1 MAMIRLGITGG
12 IGSGKSVVSR
22 LLRIMDVPVYDSDT
36 ESKRLTVQ
44 DATIR
49 QQLIDWVGPSV
60 YLADGSL
67 NKPYFASCV
76 FSSSEN
82 VTKANAIIHP
92 VVKRDFLEWAERQEQ
107 AGHQLCAIE
116 SAILYEAK
124 FEDVV
129 EAVIMVSAS
138 LDTRIQRT
146 MQRDGASYEVVMERI
161 KRQMDDAEKIQK
173 ADFVVYNEEDRP
185 LIPQL
190 SEIIAS
196 LFQK

>member
-1 MAMIRLGITGG
+1 MIRLGITGG
-12 IGSGKSVVSR
+12 IGSGKSVVSK

>member
-1 MAMIRLGITGG
+1 MIRLGITGG
-12 IGSGKSVVSR
+12 IGSGKSVVSK

-116 SAILYEAK
+116 SAILFEAK

-129 EAVIMVSAS
+129 EAVVMVSAS

>member
-12 IGSGKSVVSR
+12 IGSGKSVVSK

-49 QQLIDWVGPSV
+49 QKLIDWVGPSV

-92 VVKRDFLEWAERQEQ
+92 VVKRDFLEWAERQKQ

-129 EAVIMVSAS
+129 EAVVMVSAS

>member
-12 IGSGKSVVSR
+12 IGSGKSVVSK

-82 VTKANAIIHP
+82 ASKANAIIHP
-92 VVKRDFLEWAERQEQ
+92 VVKRDFLEWAERQKQ

-129 EAVIMVSAS
+129 EAVVMVSAS

>member
-1 MAMIRLGITGG
+1 MIRLGITGG
-12 IGSGKSVVSR
+12 IGSGKSVVSK

-82 VTKANAIIHP
+82 ASKANAIIHP
-92 VVKRDFLEWAERQEQ
+92 VVKRDFLEWAERQKQ

-116 SAILYEAK
+116 SAIL
-124 FEDVV
+124 
-129 EAVIMVSAS
+129 
-138 LDTRIQRT
+138 
-146 MQRDGASYEVVMERI
+146 
-161 KRQMDDAEKIQK
+161 
-173 ADFVVYNEEDRP
+173 
-185 LIPQL
+185 
-190 SEIIAS
+190 
-196 LFQK
+196 

>member
-49 QQLIDWVGPSV
+49 QKLIDWVGPSV

-82 VTKANAIIHP
+82 ASKANAIIHP
-92 VVKRDFLEWAERQEQ
+92 VVKRDFLEWAERQKQ

>member
-12 IGSGKSVVSR
+12 IGSGKSVVSK

-107 AGHQLCAIE
+107 TGHQLCAIE

-146 MQRDGASYEVVMERI
+146 MQRDEASYEVVMERI

>member
-12 IGSGKSVVSR
+12 IGSGKSVVSK

-173 ADFVVYNEEDRP
+173 ADFLVYNEEDRP

>member
-12 IGSGKSVVSR
+12 IGSGKSVVSK

-67 NKPYFASCV
+67 NRPYFASCV

-82 VTKANAIIHP
+82 ASKANAIIHP
-92 VVKRDFLEWAERQEQ
+92 VVKRDFLEWVERQEQ

-129 EAVIMVSAS
+129 EAVVMVSAS

-173 ADFVVYNEEDRP
+173 ADFVIYNEEDRP

>member
-1 MAMIRLGITGG
+1 
-12 IGSGKSVVSR
+12 
-22 LLRIMDVPVYDSDT
+22 MDVPVYDSDT

-82 VTKANAIIHP
+82 ASKANAIIHP
-92 VVKRDFLEWAERQEQ
+92 VVKRDFLEWAESQKQ

>member
-1 MAMIRLGITGG
+1 
-12 IGSGKSVVSR
+12 
-22 LLRIMDVPVYDSDT
+22 MDVPVYDSDT

-92 VVKRDFLEWAERQEQ
+92 VVKRDFLEWTERQEQ

-138 LDTRIQRT
+138 LNTRIQRT

>member
-1 MAMIRLGITGG
+1 MIRLGITGG
-12 IGSGKSVVSR
+12 IGSGKSVVSK

-107 AGHQLCAIE
+107 AGRQLCAIE

>member
-12 IGSGKSVVSR
+12 IGSGKSVVSK

-82 VTKANAIIHP
+82 ASKANAIIHP
-92 VVKRDFLEWAERQEQ
+92 VVKRDFLEWAERQKQ

>member
-12 IGSGKSVVSR
+12 IGSGKSVVSK

-92 VVKRDFLEWAERQEQ
+92 VVKRDFLEWAERQKQ

>member
-12 IGSGKSVVSR
+12 IGSGKSVVSK

-60 YLADGSL
+60 YLVDGSL

-76 FSSSEN
+76 FSSSVN
-82 VTKANAIIHP
+82 ASKANAIIHP

>member
-1 MAMIRLGITGG
+1 MIRLGITGG
-12 IGSGKSVVSR
+12 IGSGKSVVSK

-129 EAVIMVSAS
+129 EAVVMVSAS

>member
-49 QQLIDWVGPSV
+49 QKLIDWVGPSV

-82 VTKANAIIHP
+82 ASKANAIIHP
-92 VVKRDFLEWAERQEQ
+92 VVKRDFLEWAERQKQ

-129 EAVIMVSAS
+129 EAVVMVSAS

>member
-12 IGSGKSVVSR
+12 IGSGKSVVSK

>member
-1 MAMIRLGITGG
+1 MYGWQG
-12 IGSGKSVVSR
+12 
-22 LLRIMDVPVYDSDT
+22 
-36 ESKRLTVQ
+36 
-44 DATIR
+44 
-49 QQLIDWVGPSV
+49 
-60 YLADGSL
+60 
-67 NKPYFASCV
+67 
-76 FSSSEN
+76 
-82 VTKANAIIHP
+82 
-92 VVKRDFLEWAERQEQ
+92 Q

>member
-1 MAMIRLGITGG
+1 MIRLGITGG
-12 IGSGKSVVSR
+12 IGSGKSVVSK

-82 VTKANAIIHP
+82 ASKANAIIHP
-92 VVKRDFLEWAERQEQ
+92 VVKRDFLEWAKRQEQ

>member
-1 MAMIRLGITGG
+1 MIRLGITGG
-12 IGSGKSVVSR
+12 IGSGKSVVSK

-67 NKPYFASCV
+67 NRPYFASCV

-82 VTKANAIIHP
+82 ASKANAIIHP
-92 VVKRDFLEWAERQEQ
+92 VVKRDFLEWVERQEQ

-129 EAVIMVSAS
+129 EAVVMVSAS

-173 ADFVVYNEEDRP
+173 ADFVIYNEEDRP

>member
-1 MAMIRLGITGG
+1 MIRLGVTGG

-36 ESKRLTVQ
+36 ESKRLTVE
-44 DATIR
+44 DPSIR
-49 QQLIDWVGPSV
+49 KQLIDWVGPSV

-76 FSSSEN
+76 FSASEN
-82 VTKANAIIHP
+82 VSKANAIIHP
-92 VVKRDFLEWAERQEQ
+92 AVKRDFLEWVNRQEK
-107 AGHQLCAIE
+107 AGYKVCAIE
-116 SAILYEAK
+116 SAILFEAK

-129 EAVIMVSAS
+129 DAVLMVSAS
-138 LDTRIQRT
+138 IETRIRRT
-146 MQRDGASYEVVMERI
+146 MQRDGVSREVVVERI
-161 KRQMDDAEKIQK
+161 NRQMDDAEKIRR
-173 ADFVVYNEEDRP
+173 ADFVVYNEDDRL

-190 SEIIAS
+190 SGLITS

>member
-1 MAMIRLGITGG
+1 MIRLGITGG
-12 IGSGKSVVSR
+12 IGSGKSVVSK

-92 VVKRDFLEWAERQEQ
+92 VVKRDFLEWAERQEE

>member
-82 VTKANAIIHP
+82 ASKANAIIHP

-129 EAVIMVSAS
+129 EAVVMVSAS

>member
-1 MAMIRLGITGG
+1 MIRLGITGG
-12 IGSGKSVVSR
+12 IGSGKSVVSK

-82 VTKANAIIHP
+82 ASKANAIIHP
-92 VVKRDFLEWAERQEQ
+92 VVKRDFLEWAESQKQ

>member
-12 IGSGKSVVSR
+12 IGSGKSVVSK

-82 VTKANAIIHP
+82 ASKANAIIHP

>member
-12 IGSGKSVVSR
+12 IGSGKSVVSK

-82 VTKANAIIHP
+82 ASKANAIIHP

-129 EAVIMVSAS
+129 EAVVMVSAS

>member
-1 MAMIRLGITGG
+1 
-12 IGSGKSVVSR
+12 
-22 LLRIMDVPVYDSDT
+22 MDVPVYDSDT

-82 VTKANAIIHP
+82 ASKANAIIHP

>member
-1 MAMIRLGITGG
+1 MIRLGITGG
-12 IGSGKSVVSR
+12 IGSGKSVVSK

-82 VTKANAIIHP
+82 ASKANAIIHP

-129 EAVIMVSAS
+129 EAVVMVSAS

>member
-92 VVKRDFLEWAERQEQ
+92 VVKRDFLEWAERQKQ

-129 EAVIMVSAS
+129 EAVVMVSAS

-146 MQRDGASYEVVMERI
+146 MQRDGTSYEVVMERI

>member
-1 MAMIRLGITGG
+1 MIRLGITGG
-12 IGSGKSVVSR
+12 IGSGKSVVSK

-49 QQLIDWVGPSV
+49 QKLIDWVGPSV

-82 VTKANAIIHP
+82 ASKANAIIHP
-92 VVKRDFLEWAERQEQ
+92 VVKRDFLEWAERQKQ

-129 EAVIMVSAS
+129 EAVVMVSAS

>member
-12 IGSGKSVVSR
+12 IGSGKSVVSK

-60 YLADGSL
+60 YLANGSL

-82 VTKANAIIHP
+82 ASKANAIIHP

-129 EAVIMVSAS
+129 EAVVMVSAS

>member
-1 MAMIRLGITGG
+1 MIRLGITGG

-49 QQLIDWVGPSV
+49 QKLIDWVGPSV

-92 VVKRDFLEWAERQEQ
+92 VVKRDFLEWAERQKQ

-129 EAVIMVSAS
+129 EAVVMVSAS

>member
-12 IGSGKSVVSR
+12 IGSGKSVVSK

-116 SAILYEAK
+116 SAILFEAK

-129 EAVIMVSAS
+129 EAVVMVSAS